1 MPAAG
6 TADNSDSMAPSNAKA
21 IASGSTARAFSIE
34 TTGHAGHGNACG
46 MPPNRVP
53 MVSTGNDSAHAAI
66 AATATAIRMPGQA
79 GRHVLSPM
87 MIAMLTAATAM
98 AEKLAV
104 CSAPASASS
113 FGTSSPGSFA
123 SVMPNRSLIWVAKMT
138 TAMPAVNPTVT
149 G

>member
-1 MPAAG
+1 MPATAIPAG
-6 TADNSDSMAPSNAKA
+6 CRQIWCRWFRT
-21 IASGSTARAFSIE
+21 
-34 TTGHAGHGNACG
+34 GNA
-46 MPPNRVP
+46 
-53 MVSTGNDSAHAAI
+53 SAQ
-66 AATATAIRMPGQA
+66 AATAAKATAIRMPGQA
-79 GRHVLSPM
+79 GRSFLKPTM
-87 MIAMLTAATAM
+87 MAMLTAATAT

-104 CSAPASASS
+104 CSAPASACS